1 MSDGMSVEEAEQLQA
16 HLDLLE
22 RRQRVITN
30 KEALR
35 ELQYEAAEVRWRL
48 GLISDEEFA
57 EFEEFYDGFMFD
69 F

>member
-1 MSDGMSVEEAEQLQA
+1 MGEGLDQAEVDELRER
-16 HLDLLE
+16 LDLLE

-35 ELQYEAAEVRWRL
+35 ELQYEAAEIRWRL
-48 GLISDEEFA
+48 GLMSDEEFA
-57 EFEEFYDGFMFD
+57 EFEEFHDGFTFD